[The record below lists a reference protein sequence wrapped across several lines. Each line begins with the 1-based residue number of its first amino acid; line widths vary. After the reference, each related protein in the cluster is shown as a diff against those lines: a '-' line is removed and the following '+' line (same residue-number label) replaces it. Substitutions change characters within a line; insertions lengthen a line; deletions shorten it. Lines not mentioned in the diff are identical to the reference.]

1 MKSEE
6 QIENKI
12 ILNENNENNDNYSK
26 ELEKLL
32 EMGFEKEKA
41 YEAIKFSN
49 GKMELAIEY
58 LYNGIP
64 KNNNNQN
71 SSMDVNI
78 GDIDNDDDEDE
89 NGEDF
94 EDITYLLKK
103 LSSIFK
109 FLTKEK
115 KKTKEEILEI
125 IQKYNFRL
133 FQFIKE
139 NEDEFNTYLN
149 SPLSQED
156 KINYD
161 DFKNGKEKCG
171 IYDLNYQ
178 LFDNDKNNNNIINEN
193 IFNKNNSLGNDII
206 EKEFDSEDENI
217 NNSINEKDKEIIKRL
232 TELGN
237 FSEKEVIQAYLA
249 CDKNEEL
256 AANYLFETAN
266 NINNI
271 NKINFEN

>member
-1 MKSEE
+1 MKSE
-6 QIENKI
+6 QLENKI

-41 YEAIKFSN
+41 YEAIKYSN

>member
-1 MKSEE
+1 MKSE
-6 QIENKI
+6 QLENKI

-271 NKINFEN
+271 NKINSEN

>member
-1 MKSEE
+1 MKSE

-41 YEAIKFSN
+41 YEAIKYSN

-161 DFKNGKEKCG
+161 DFRNGKEKCG

>member
-1 MKSEE
+1 MKSE
-6 QIENKI
+6 QLENKI

-178 LFDNDKNNNNIINEN
+178 LFDNDNNNNNIINEN

>member
-1 MKSEE
+1 MKSE
-6 QIENKI
+6 QLENKI

-139 NEDEFNTYLN
+139 NEEEFKSN
-149 SPLSQED
+149 LSTSITEQGYELYE
-156 KINYD
+156 N
-161 DFKNGKEKCG
+161 FKKGKERLGSFNFQYK
-171 IYDLNYQ
+171 I
-178 LFDNDKNNNNIINEN
+178 FDSNPNIIN
-193 IFNKNNSLGNDII
+193 
-206 EKEFDSEDENI
+206 
-217 NNSINEKDKEIIKRL
+217 
-232 TELGN
+232 
-237 FSEKEVIQAYLA
+237 Y
-249 CDKNEEL
+249 
-256 AANYLFETAN
+256 
-266 NINNI
+266 
-271 NKINFEN
+271 

>member
-1 MKSEE
+1 MKSE

-161 DFKNGKEKCG
+161 DFRNGKEKCG

>member
-1 MKSEE
+1 
-6 QIENKI
+6 
-12 ILNENNENNDNYSK
+12 
-26 ELEKLL
+26 
-32 EMGFEKEKA
+32 MGIEKEKA

-161 DFKNGKEKCG
+161 DFTNGKEKCG

>member
-1 MKSEE
+1 MKSE
-6 QIENKI
+6 QLENKI

-103 LSSIFK
+103 LSSIFR

>member
-1 MKSEE
+1 MKSE
-6 QIENKI
+6 QLENKI

-193 IFNKNNSLGNDII
+193 IFNKNNNLGNDII

>member
-1 MKSEE
+1 MKSE
-6 QIENKI
+6 QLENKI

>member
-1 MKSEE
+1 MKSE
-6 QIENKI
+6 QLENKI

-217 NNSINEKDKEIIKRL
+217 NNSINEKDNEIIKRL

>member
-1 MKSEE
+1 MKSE
-6 QIENKI
+6 QLENKI

-41 YEAIKFSN
+41 YEAIKLSN

>member
-1 MKSEE
+1 MKSE
-6 QIENKI
+6 QLENKI

-161 DFKNGKEKCG
+161 DFKNGKEKCE
-171 IYDLNYQ
+171 IYYLNYQ

>member
-1 MKSEE
+1 MKSE

-217 NNSINEKDKEIIKRL
+217 NNSINEKDNEIIKRL